1 MVKKNKSLAEYLY
14 DNLQQN
20 HYLRKLVKQLFTQY
34 AYFLFQAKWSLDKK
48 EKTDLLK
55 FADLLSKAQSNNG
68 TSECKNLALKIIT
81 MLQKMYPEDP
91 NVDIVRNTVLSSLK
105 NYLPREN
112 HGYIKIN
119 TVDFLWDE
127 VIDNYNKIQR
137 KIPGQENQTFI
148 GDQDKIFN
156 SLENSINSFSAPTSM
171 GKTYLMKKF
180 IEYKVKT
187 GEELNFAI
195 TVPSKALITEVR
207 SSLLTDLV
215 DNLNEHSYRIIS
227 RAEEYALDYENRNY
241 IFVMTPE
248 RLSNLLLDN
257 DDLRLDYLFID
268 ESQKATEMDDRSIY
282 YYEIIDKVQKW
293 KQKPRIT
300 FASPLIPNPDVFLQ
314 LIDGSIKNNIRVD
327 ESPVTQ
333 TKFIIDRYNKELSV
347 YNDQTK
353 KKQHL
358 CEFTE
363 NAIPHIVK
371 MITDVMK
378 GKTQSLIYYGSK
390 RDVMS
395 DTIVFS
401 RQLPTIES
409 KELDELA
416 AYISRKINPKYVLV
430 DLVKKGIAFHIG
442 ELPIDVRTKIEEAYR
457 KGILRT
463 VFCTSTLLEGVN
475 LPADNIFVTSLGN
488 GKKKLSQLEF
498 LNLIGR
504 VGRLGHSMIGN
515 VFLITGEKDKSHSNL
530 SSYLKYL
537 SKKLSKEHLSVEKAL
552 KPKQVAAIK
561 KSLSAGDLKL
571 SAVTDKRN
579 YDLLRK
585 ISLIY
590 IKELN
595 HNQEGFTRKQF
606 KKKISD
612 DDETEIFTAL
622 HSRYPDE
629 LQDDVNFSADQSNL
643 LTRAISDEQIK
654 GFPQIFNDE
663 NKLNV
668 EETYQFFLKL
678 AHIFN
683 WNLYERKFV
692 HADSDENIQHQTL
705 EDYAKLTLMW
715 ISGYSLKQICDYVIA
730 IRERLDFQFLDRLDQ
745 SRKLVGNI
753 NWDTIAINITM
764 NQLNKLNFVLGK
776 YFLKVSKELSANSIP
791 LDNNWYQYL
800 EYGTSSDLRIWL
812 QQNGY
817 SRESSQYIEDKAD
830 ELIIN
835 SPFGPLISNRIDDA
849 NDPDVINETK
859 EIKVNVP
866 EIFD

>member
-34 AYFLFQAKWSLDKK
+34 AYFLFQAKWALDKK

-68 TSECKNLALKIIT
+68 ASECKNLALKIIT

-91 NVDIVRNTVLSSLK
+91 NIDIVRNTVLSSLK

-215 DNLNEHSYRIIS
+215 DNLSEHSYRIIS

-257 DDLRLDYLFID
+257 NYLRLDYLFID

-395 DTIVFS
+395 DAIVFS
-401 RQLPTIES
+401 RQPLPTIES

-504 VGRLGHSMIGN
+504 VGRIGHSMIGN
-515 VFLITGEKDKSHSNL
+515 VFLITGEKEKSHSNL

-612 DDETEIFTAL
+612 SDEAEIFTAL
-622 HSRYPDE
+622 HSKYPDE
-629 LQDDVNFSADQSNL
+629 LQDDVNFSADQSSL
-643 LTRAISDEQIK
+643 LKQAITGEEVK
-654 GFPQIFNDE
+654 EFPQIFNDQ

-668 EETYQFFLKL
+668 EGTYQFFLKL

-683 WNLYERKFV
+683 WNLYERKFI

-705 EDYAKLTLMW
+705 EDYAKLVLMW
-715 ISGYSLKQICDYVIA
+715 ISGYSLKQICDFVIE
-730 IRERLDFQFLDRLDQ
+730 IRQRDFQFLDRLDQ

-776 YFLKVSKELSANSIP
+776 YFLKVSKELSANGIP

-817 SRESSQYIEDKAD
+817 SRESSQYIESNAD
-830 ELIIN
+830 DLIITG
-835 SPFGPLISNRIDDA
+835 PGEPLISNKISQV
-849 NDPDVINETK
+849 NDPDVISETK
-859 EIKVNVP
+859 EVRANVP
-866 EIFD
+866 GIFY

>member
-1 MVKKNKSLAEYLY
+1 MIDKSKSLAEYLY

-20 HYLRKLVKQLFTQY
+20 HYLKKLVKQLFTQY

-55 FADLLSKAQSNNG
+55 FADLLSKAKSNNES
-68 TSECKNLALKIIT
+68 SECKNLSLKIIA
-81 MLQKMYPEDP
+81 MLQEMYPADP
-91 NVDIVRNTVLSSLK
+91 NIDIVRNTVLSSLK

-112 HGYIKIN
+112 HGYRKI
-119 TVDFLWDE
+119 TTIDFLWDE
-127 VIDNYNKIQR
+127 VIDDYNKTQR

-156 SLENSINSFSAPTSM
+156 SLKNSINSFSAPTSM

-180 IEYKVKT
+180 IEYKIKA

-207 SSLLTDLV
+207 RSLLTDLV
-215 DNLNEHSYRIIS
+215 DNLSEHSYRIIS
-227 RAEEYALDYENRNY
+227 KAEEYTLDYRNRNY

-268 ESQKATEMDDRSIY
+268 ESQKVTEMDDRSIY
-282 YYEIIDKVQKW
+282 YYEVIDRIQKW
-293 KQKPRIT
+293 TKKPRVT

-314 LIDGSIKNNIRVD
+314 LIDGNDKSDIRVE

-333 TKFIIDRYNKELSV
+333 TKFIIDRYNQEFSI
-347 YNDQTK
+347 YNDQI
-353 KKQHL
+353 KQTQRL
-358 CEFTE
+358 CQFTE
-363 NAIPHIVK
+363 NAVPHIIQ
-371 MITDVMK
+371 MITGAMN
-378 GKTQSLIYYGSK
+378 GQTQSLIYYGSK

-395 DTIVFS
+395 DAIVFS
-401 RQLPTIES
+401 RQFPIIES
-409 KELDELA
+409 KELGDLA

-457 KGILRT
+457 KGILRI

-515 VFLITGEKDKSHSNL
+515 VFLITGEKEESHSNL
-530 SSYLKYL
+530 SSYLEYL

-590 IKELN
+590 IKEIN

-612 DDETEIFTAL
+612 DDEAVILNAL
-622 HSRYPDE
+622 RSRYPDE
-629 LQDDVNFSADQSNL
+629 VQNDVNFSADQSSL
-643 LTRAISDEQIK
+643 LKQAITDEEIK

-668 EETYQFFLKL
+668 EGTYQFFLKL
-678 AHIFN
+678 AHIFS
-683 WNLYERKFV
+683 WNLYERKFI

-715 ISGYSLKQICDYVIA
+715 ISGYSLKQICDYVIT
-730 IRERLDFQFLDRLDQ
+730 IREHLDFQFLDRLDQ

-776 YFLKVSKELSANSIP
+776 YFLKVSKELFTSGIP
-791 LDNNWYQYL
+791 LDNDWYQYL
-800 EYGTSSDLRIWL
+800 EYGTNSDLRIWL

-817 SRESSQYIEDKAD
+817 SRESSQYIENNAD
-830 ELIIN
+830 DLIIK
-835 SPFGPLISNRIDDA
+835 GPGETLISNEINWV
-849 NDPDVINETK
+849 NDPDVIGETK
-859 EIKVNVP
+859 EVRANVP
-866 EIFD
+866 EIFY

>member
-1 MVKKNKSLAEYLY
+1 MVEKNKSLAEYLY

-20 HYLRKLVKQLFTQY
+20 HYLKRLVKQLFKQY
-34 AYFLFQAKWSLDKK
+34 AYFLFQVKWALSKK
-48 EKTDLLK
+48 EKVDLLK
-55 FADLLSKAQSNNG
+55 FSNLLSKAQNQKG
-68 TSECKNLALKIIT
+68 ASECKNLALKIIA
-81 MLQKMYPEDP
+81 MLQEMYPANP
-91 NVDIVRNTVLSSLK
+91 NIDVVRNAVLSSLR

-112 HGYIKIN
+112 HGYRKIN

-127 VIDNYNKIQR
+127 VIDNYNKTQR
-137 KIPGQENQTFI
+137 KIPGQEEQTFI
-148 GDQDKIFN
+148 GDQEKVFN
-156 SLENSINSFSAPTSM
+156 SLKNSINSFSAPTSM

-180 IEYKVKT
+180 IEHKVKT

-215 DNLNEHSYRIIS
+215 DSLSEHSYRIIS
-227 RAEEYALDYENRNY
+227 RAEEYALDYGNRNY

-282 YYEIIDKVQKW
+282 YYEVIDQIQKW

-300 FASPLIPNPDVFLQ
+300 FVSPLIPNPDIFLK
-314 LIDGSIKNNIRVD
+314 LIDGDGKNNIRVD

-333 TKFIIDRYNKELSV
+333 TKFIIDRYNQEFSI

-353 KKQHL
+353 RVQHI

-363 NAIPHIVK
+363 NAIPHIVR
-371 MITDVMK
+371 MITGVMK
-378 GKTQSLIYYGSK
+378 GQTQSLVYYGSK
-390 RDVMS
+390 RDVIS
-395 DTIVFS
+395 DAIVFS

-409 KELDELA
+409 KELDDLS
-416 AYISRKINPKYVLV
+416 AYISRKINSKYVLV
-430 DLVKKGIAFHIG
+430 NLVKKGIAFHIG
-442 ELPIDVRTKIEEAYR
+442 ELPIEVRTKIEEAYR
-457 KGILRT
+457 KGILRV

-475 LPADNIFVTSLGN
+475 LPADNIFVTSLSN

-504 VGRLGHSMIGN
+504 VGRLGHSIIGN
-515 VFLITGEKDKSHSNL
+515 VFLVTGERKGSRSNL

-552 KPKQVAAIK
+552 KPKQIAAIK
-561 KSLSAGDLKL
+561 KSLSTGDLKL

-585 ISLIY
+585 IALIY

-612 DDETEIFTAL
+612 SDEALIFTAL

-629 LQDDVNFSADQSNL
+629 LQDDVNFSANQSNL
-643 LTRAISDEQIK
+643 LKQAISDEQIK
-654 GFPQIFNDE
+654 GFPQIFND
-663 NKLNV
+663 NGKLNV
-668 EETYQFFLKL
+668 EGTYRFFLRL
-678 AHIFN
+678 MHIFD

-692 HADSDENIQHQTL
+692 NADSSEEIQHQTL

-715 ISGYSLKQICDYVIA
+715 ISGYSLKQICDFVIQ
-730 IRERLDFQFLDRLDQ
+730 IRKRDFQFLDRLDQ
-745 SRKLVGNI
+745 NRKLVGNI

-776 YFLKVSKELSANSIP
+776 YFLKVSKELSANGIP

-817 SRESSQYIEDKAD
+817 SRESSQYIENSAD
-830 ELIIN
+830 NLIIK
-835 SPFGPLISNRIDDA
+835 GPGETLISNEINQV
-849 NDPDVINETK
+849 NDPDVIGETK
-859 EIKVNVP
+859 EVRANVP
-866 EIFD
+866 EIFY

>member
-1 MVKKNKSLAEYLY
+1 M
-14 DNLQQN
+14 
-20 HYLRKLVKQLFTQY
+20 
-34 AYFLFQAKWSLDKK
+34 
-48 EKTDLLK
+48 
-55 FADLLSKAQSNNG
+55 
-68 TSECKNLALKIIT
+68 
-81 MLQKMYPEDP
+81 
-91 NVDIVRNTVLSSLK
+91 
-105 NYLPREN
+105 
-112 HGYIKIN
+112 
-119 TVDFLWDE
+119 
-127 VIDNYNKIQR
+127 
-137 KIPGQENQTFI
+137 
-148 GDQDKIFN
+148 
-156 SLENSINSFSAPTSM
+156 
-171 GKTYLMKKF
+171 
-180 IEYKVKT
+180 
-187 GEELNFAI
+187 
-195 TVPSKALITEVR
+195 
-207 SSLLTDLV
+207 
-215 DNLNEHSYRIIS
+215 
-227 RAEEYALDYENRNY
+227 
-241 IFVMTPE
+241 
-248 RLSNLLLDN
+248 
-257 DDLRLDYLFID
+257 
-268 ESQKATEMDDRSIY
+268 
-282 YYEIIDKVQKW
+282 
-293 KQKPRIT
+293 
-300 FASPLIPNPDVFLQ
+300 
-314 LIDGSIKNNIRVD
+314 
-327 ESPVTQ
+327 
-333 TKFIIDRYNKELSV
+333 
-347 YNDQTK
+347 
-353 KKQHL
+353 
-358 CEFTE
+358 
-363 NAIPHIVK
+363 
-371 MITDVMK
+371 
-378 GKTQSLIYYGSK
+378 
-390 RDVMS
+390 
-395 DTIVFS
+395 
-401 RQLPTIES
+401 
-409 KELDELA
+409 
-416 AYISRKINPKYVLV
+416 
-430 DLVKKGIAFHIG
+430 KKGIAFHIG

-515 VFLITGEKDKSHSNL
+515 VFLITGKKEKSHSNL

-537 SKKLSKEHLSVEKAL
+537 SKKISKEHLSVEKAL
-552 KPKQVAAIK
+552 RPKQVAAIK

-595 HNQEGFTRKQF
+595 HNQEGFTGKQF

-654 GFPQIFNDE
+654 GFPQIFNDK

-730 IRERLDFQFLDRLDQ
+730 IRERHDFQFLDRLDQ

-830 ELIIN
+830 ELIVN
-835 SPFGPLISNRIDDA
+835 GPFGPLISNTIDDA

-866 EIFD
+866 EIFN

>member
-68 TSECKNLALKIIT
+68 SSECKNLALKIIT
-81 MLQKMYPEDP
+81 MLQEMYPEDP

-127 VIDNYNKIQR
+127 VIDNYNKNQR

-180 IEYKVKT
+180 IEYKVKM
-187 GEELNFAI
+187 GEELNLAI

-215 DNLNEHSYRIIS
+215 DNLSEHSYRIIS
-227 RAEEYALDYENRNY
+227 RAEEYAFDYENRNY

-257 DDLRLDYLFID
+257 GDLRLDYLFID

-363 NAIPHIVK
+363 NVIPHIVK

-378 GKTQSLIYYGSK
+378 DKTQSLIYYGSK

-395 DTIVFS
+395 DAIVFS
-401 RQLPTIES
+401 RQFPTIES

-515 VFLITGEKDKSHSNL
+515 VFLITGEKEKSHSNL

-537 SKKLSKEHLSVEKAL
+537 SKKISKEHLSVEKAL

-585 ISLIY
+585 
-590 IKELN
+590 
-595 HNQEGFTRKQF
+595 
-606 KKKISD
+606 
-612 DDETEIFTAL
+612 
-622 HSRYPDE
+622 
-629 LQDDVNFSADQSNL
+629 
-643 LTRAISDEQIK
+643 
-654 GFPQIFNDE
+654 
-663 NKLNV
+663 
-668 EETYQFFLKL
+668 
-678 AHIFN
+678 
-683 WNLYERKFV
+683 
-692 HADSDENIQHQTL
+692 
-705 EDYAKLTLMW
+705 
-715 ISGYSLKQICDYVIA
+715 
-730 IRERLDFQFLDRLDQ
+730 
-745 SRKLVGNI
+745 
-753 NWDTIAINITM
+753 
-764 NQLNKLNFVLGK
+764 
-776 YFLKVSKELSANSIP
+776 
-791 LDNNWYQYL
+791 YL
-800 EYGTSSDLRIWL
+800 
-812 QQNGY
+812 
-817 SRESSQYIEDKAD
+817 
-830 ELIIN
+830 
-835 SPFGPLISNRIDDA
+835 
-849 NDPDVINETK
+849 
-859 EIKVNVP
+859 
-866 EIFD
+866 